1 MSRLLLLLLLLPG
14 LAFAQASDDT
24 VRAGQIQVQA
34 REAFEAGELDDALR
48 LANRAI
54 ALDSGPSTWLGQQI
68 RVEVLEQQGQLEQA
82 MTHLEAY
89 LALDG
94 LFPEHLAWGDEARGR
109 LRGALRD
116 AGQRN
121 AALEQQARTQT
132 GVGIG
137 LLVGGAVPLAIGVGH
152 AVNYGVQGGNP
163 DTHGGWLD
171 SGLVLI
177 GVGAGLEVAG
187 ALLVALAPKGR
198 AVTLAPAGPGL
209 LLAGR
214 F

>member
-1 MSRLLLLLLLLPG
+1 MIRLLLLLLLLPG

-34 REAFEAGELDDALR
+34 REAFEAGKLDDALR
-48 LANRAI
+48 LASRAI

-68 RVEVLEQQGQLEQA
+68 RVEVLEKQGQLETA
-82 MTHLEAY
+82 MGYLDDY

-94 LFPEHLAWGDEARGR
+94 LFPEHIAWGEETRDR
-109 LRGALRD
+109 LRGALRS
-116 AGQRN
+116 AGARN
-121 AALEQQARTQT
+121 AAIEQRRQTQT

-137 LLVGGAVPLAIGVGH
+137 LLVGGAIPLAIGIGH
-152 AVNYGVQGGNP
+152 AANYGVQGGVP
-163 DTHGGWLD
+163 ETHGGWLD

-177 GVGAGLEVAG
+177 GVGAGMEIAG
-187 ALLVALAPKGR
+187 ALLAATAPRGA
-198 AVTLAPAGPGL
+198 AVTIAPAGPGL